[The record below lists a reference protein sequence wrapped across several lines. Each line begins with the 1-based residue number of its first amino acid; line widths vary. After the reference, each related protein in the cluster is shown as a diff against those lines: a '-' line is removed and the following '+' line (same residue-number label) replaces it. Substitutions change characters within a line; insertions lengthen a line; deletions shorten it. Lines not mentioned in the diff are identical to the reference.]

1 MLEKLGYSPEEAAGM
16 ITRAFALETELAD
29 GIKTSAEEMSPDFYR
44 LINNEMSRAETE
56 TLCSAFPW
64 LEILDGRGWAGVQR
78 YRVQQPAYLQKLDGI
93 YREDRLEDLKD
104 FLIARTADLY
114 MLSLDRESYDLIGTL
129 YSVYGIEGI
138 MPDEKIACRTVRQC
152 LPAQTANAFFEKHD
166 PAKMKADI
174 TRLCEEVIDY
184 YRKMLSGEDWL
195 TEGSPPGTQQTRERI
210 MSVPSEKEKKRMKI
224 RADFVTN
231 SSTSCYVTIVIET
244 KDGKQYGGYFDGYE
258 ANISSD
264 GIAMNEEG
272 FTLEGV
278 LSLGTGREVLEL
290 INKLYDDR
298 MAQWEELDRL
308 FEGTDRGGEAS
319 SFRKMGVRLT
329 PGTQKEVEALP
340 VSQIRKIKIF
350 ERWEVDTYFIDS
362 VAEADLE
369 TKRETL
375 AVARKDEEE
384 GDDPDDYSVAKGSTT
399 ERIWKD

>member
-44 LINNEMSRAETE
+44 LINNEMRRAEAE

-138 MPDEKIACRTVRQC
+138 MPDEEIACRTVRQC

-258 ANISSD
+258 ANISS
-264 GIAMNEEG
+264 
-272 FTLEGV
+272 
-278 LSLGTGREVLEL
+278 LSARAGKCW
-290 INKLYDDR
+290 N
-298 MAQWEELDRL
+298 
-308 FEGTDRGGEAS
+308 S
-319 SFRKMGVRLT
+319 SI
-329 PGTQKEVEALP
+329 
-340 VSQIRKIKIF
+340 S
-350 ERWEVDTYFIDS
+350 
-362 VAEADLE
+362 
-369 TKRETL
+369 
-375 AVARKDEEE
+375 
-384 GDDPDDYSVAKGSTT
+384 STT
-399 ERIWKD
+399 TGWPNGKNWTGFSR